1 MLRSVSVLRNGLIPR
16 LDKITAFGNRYFSS
30 WVSFSHVK
38 SVGIIGAGVAGLQM
52 ARVCKELGLECRVF
66 EKAPDVGG
74 LWRENYHSFGIQ
86 VFMVDLE

>member
-1 MLRSVSVLRNGLIPR
+1 MSRHLLLPLKFIGRR
-16 LDKITAFGNRYFSS
+16 AFSTSND
-30 WVSFSHVK
+30 FSHVK

-52 ARVCKELGLECRVF
+52 ARACKNHGFECRVF

-86 VFMVDLE
+86 VNCSFVFNA